1 MQQGYAYFVDKPRTI
16 DDLMQP
22 HRVEAERPFH
32 IVKTIQ
38 LSGIDY
44 TNFITDMLA
53 DRSYIEENYNLC
65 RSLGSVLQCLLI
77 KQKGK
82 KGGILAVPIRS
93 WVASAA
99 LYPDN

>member
-1 MQQGYAYFVDKPRTI
+1 MYQRYAYFVDKPRTI

-22 HRVEAERPFH
+22 HRVEAEHPFH

-44 TNFITDMLA
+44 ANFITNMLA
-53 DRSYIEENYNLC
+53 DRSYIEENYHLC
-65 RSLGSVLQCLLI
+65 SSLGSVIQCLLI

-82 KGGILAVPIRS
+82 KGGILVVPIRS
-93 WVASAA
+93 GVASAA

>member
-22 HRVEAERPFH
+22 HRIEAERSFQ
-32 IVKTIQ
+32 IVKIIQ

-53 DRSYIEENYNLC
+53 DRSYIEENYSLC
-65 RSLGSVLQCLLI
+65 SSSGSVLQCLLI

-82 KGGILAVPIRS
+82 KGGILAVP
-93 WVASAA
+93 V
-99 LYPDN
+99 

>member
-1 MQQGYAYFVDKPRTI
+1 MYQRYAYFVDKPRTI

-22 HRVEAERPFH
+22 HRIEAERPFQ
-32 IVKTIQ
+32 IVKIIQ

-53 DRSYIEENYNLC
+53 DRSYIEENYSLC
-65 RSLGSVLQCLLI
+65 SSSGSVLQCLLI